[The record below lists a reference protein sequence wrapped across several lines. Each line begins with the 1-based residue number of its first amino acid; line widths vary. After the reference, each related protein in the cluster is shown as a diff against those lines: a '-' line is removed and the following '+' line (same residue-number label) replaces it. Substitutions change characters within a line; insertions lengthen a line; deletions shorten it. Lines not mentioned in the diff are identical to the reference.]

1 MPNLWKY
8 TSLHALALLDLKLKK
23 VKVLVFFLTFL
34 KLLEGEDD
42 ESSTSQNYSNKNQ
55 EEGRNNKSILSKLKM
70 QLGGL

>member
-1 MPNLWKY
+1 MEIYIASCFGFVKFEVE
-8 TSLHALALLDLKLKK
+8 K

-55 EEGRNNKSILSKLKM
+55 EERRNNKSILSKLKM

>member
-1 MPNLWKY
+1 MEIY
-8 TSLHALALLDLKLKK
+8 IASCFGLLDLKLKK

-42 ESSTSQNYSNKNQ
+42 ASSTSQNYSNKNQ